1 MIRDAA
7 SLHISWLKVEK
18 RIKGCGN
25 ESLWEK
31 KKNDM
36 LLDDFEWINNNFQ
49 VQFKGLGINYS

>member
-1 MIRDAA
+1 MSPSGR
-7 SLHISWLKVEK
+7 
-18 RIKGCGN
+18 
-25 ESLWEK
+25 K